1 MVEVERANFGRA
13 GATAIQFFYVSNSRD
28 DFDKIYIYCSILIPS
43 GNDFRAALGAA
54 TRPILK
60 EKVKKGQ
67 KTQGQSYRCR

>member
-43 GNDFRAALGAA
+43 GNDFRAA

-67 KTQGQSYRCR
+67 KTQGQSYRCF